1 MSAFQLPQ
9 GAPLD
14 EDLSTIAGLSPSND
28 DILQRK
34 AGAWA
39 NRTAAQLKTD
49 LALAK
54 GDVGL
59 GNVDNTSDAT
69 KNAATA
75 TLSNKTVQLAAGTA
89 SAGTAPLKFTSGTLN
104 TTAEDGAMEM
114 DDNCL
119 YMTLDAGN
127 RGIIPVIHFIRADST
142 RTLPNDLNENAIFNS
157 PANGRLTLETGTY
170 MFEALMQVTSMSGT
184 SGNALIDWLGA
195 GTATCAAWMW
205 QYLALDNS
213 APTTGATNQGAI
225 RVTQDSAASI
235 ATAGTGTGLN
245 VWASGTFEVTGAGTL
260 IPSIDQVTAAAA
272 VVGIGSYFQ
281 CYRVGSTS
289 VASVGQWD

>member
-49 LALAK
+49 LALDK

-75 TLSNKTVQLAAGTA
+75 TLSGKTVQLA
-89 SAGTAPLKFTSGTLN
+89 
-104 TTAEDGAMEM
+104 
-114 DDNCL
+114 
-119 YMTLDAGN
+119 
-127 RGIIPVIHFIRADST
+127 
-142 RTLPNDLNENAIFNS
+142 
-157 PANGRLTLETGTY
+157 
-170 MFEALMQVTSMSGT
+170 
-184 SGNALIDWLGA
+184 
-195 GTATCAAWMW
+195 
-205 QYLALDNS
+205 
-213 APTTGATNQGAI
+213 
-225 RVTQDSAASI
+225 
-235 ATAGTGTGLN
+235 AGTGTGLN